1 MCFLMYKREKR
12 GCNSFNIISGL
23 YESWNMETEYE
34 FLVEA
39 KETQDS
45 IFSIAKF
52 RLAAQK

>member
-12 GCNSFNIISGL
+12 DCNSCNIISGL

-39 KETQDS
+39 KETQDC
-45 IFSIAKF
+45 IFSIAKL
-52 RLAAQK
+52 RLAALK

>member
-1 MCFLMYKREKR
+1 
-12 GCNSFNIISGL
+12 
-23 YESWNMETEYE
+23 METEYE

-52 RLAAQK
+52 RLAALK